1 MGGVAGMGAGALGGL
16 AAGALGGAAG
26 ATGPGAAL
34 AGALLAAW
42 MLLVFALRR
51 RLQRRLE
58 GLDPTNP
65 ADRREIINS
74 MSSLEFPLS
83 SRLAIEVGLFKT
95 FAIPSIS
102 SVLHQ

>member
-1 MGGVAGMGAGALGGL
+1 
-16 AAGALGGAAG
+16 
-26 ATGPGAAL
+26 
-34 AGALLAAW
+34 

-51 RLQRRLE
+51 RLQRRVE

-65 ADRREIINS
+65 SDRKEIVEC

-83 SRLAIEVGLFKT
+83 SRISLEMGLFKT

-102 SVLHQ
+102 AVLHQ